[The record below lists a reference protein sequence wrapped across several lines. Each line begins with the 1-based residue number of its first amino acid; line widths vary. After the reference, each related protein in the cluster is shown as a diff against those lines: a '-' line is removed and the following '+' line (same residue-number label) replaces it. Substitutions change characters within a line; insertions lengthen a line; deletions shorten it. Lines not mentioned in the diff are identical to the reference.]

1 LGAQET
7 TMQATE
13 AVKRPM
19 VLAPTKRRAV
29 RRIGLGELAAWLG
42 VGLGALMLLAPLYFT
57 FVFATH
63 SRTEIFNSPPP
74 AWFGEALVRNVQ
86 LLVERLPYWR
96 NLGLSLYVAGMTT
109 VLNLFLCSLAGYAF
123 AVYEFRFKR
132 ALFAVVLA
140 SMMLPS
146 FLNMIPSF
154 MVMQTLGWIDQPRA
168 LYVPAAAGALG
179 IFMMRQYISTAIPR
193 DLIDA
198 ARMDG
203 CGEFRIFWSVVL
215 PLVGPALG
223 TLGLITFISAWNN
236 FMGPLV
242 VMRSVENFTIPLA
255 LRSMQSPN
263 NTEWGA
269 LMAGSAIAMLP
280 LLVAFVFSARRL
292 VAGLTSG
299 AVRG

>member
-1 LGAQET
+1 MSRAESRSFDRSRAIALAFVGIG
-7 TMQATE
+7 
-13 AVKRPM
+13 
-19 VLAPTKRRAV
+19 VLILVAPF
-29 RRIGLGELAAWLG
+29 
-42 VGLGALMLLAPLYFT
+42 YFT

-63 SRTEIFNSPPP
+63 GRAEIFNSPPP
-74 AWFGEALVRNVQ
+74 WWFGTQFFSNVE
-86 LLVERLPYWR
+86 LLLQRLPFWR
-96 NLGLSLYVAGMTT
+96 NLGLSLYIASMTT
-109 VLNLFLCSLAGYAF
+109 ALNLLLCSMAGFAF

-132 ALFAVVLA
+132 GLFAFVVA

-154 MVMQTLGWIDQPRA
+154 MVMDVLGWLNQPRA
-168 LYVPAAAGALG
+168 LYVPGAAGALG
-179 IFMMRQYISTAIPR
+179 IFLMRQYIGSAIPR

-203 CGEFRIFWSVVL
+203 CGEFRVFWSVVL
-215 PLVGPALG
+215 PLTGPALG
-223 TLGLITFISAWNN
+223 TLGLITFISSWNN
-236 FMGPLV
+236 FVGPLV
-242 VMRSVENFTIPLA
+242 VMREVENYTVPLA

-280 LLVAFVFSARRL
+280 LLIVFVFSARRL
-292 VAGLTSG
+292 VAGLTAG

>member
-1 LGAQET
+1 MSAAERLDPRRWAAHLLVGAG
-7 TMQATE
+7 
-13 AVKRPM
+13 
-19 VLAPTKRRAV
+19 VLVLVAPF
-29 RRIGLGELAAWLG
+29 
-42 VGLGALMLLAPLYFT
+42 YFT

-63 SRTEIFNSPPP
+63 ARSEIFASPPP
-74 AWFGEALVRNVQ
+74 LWFGTQFGANLAL
-86 LLVERLPYWR
+86 LLERLPFWQ
-96 NLGLSLYVAGMTT
+96 NLGWSLYVAAMTT
-109 VLNLFLCSLAGYAF
+109 VLNLVLCSMAGFAF

-132 ALFAVVLA
+132 GLFAFVVG

-154 MVMQTLGWIDQPRA
+154 MVMDLLGWIDQPRA
-168 LYVPAAAGALG
+168 LYVPGAAGALG
-179 IFMMRQYISTAIPR
+179 IFLMRQYIGSAIPR

-203 CGEFRIFWSVVL
+203 CGEFRIYRSVVL
-215 PLVGPALG
+215 PLTGPALG
-223 TLGLITFISAWNN
+223 TLGLITFISSWNN
-236 FMGPLV
+236 FVGPLV
-242 VMRSVENFTIPLA
+242 VMRSVEHYTVPLA

-292 VAGLTSG
+292 VAGLTAG

>member
-1 LGAQET
+1 MSNADSGSAA
-7 TMQATE
+7 MRA
-13 AVKRPM
+13 
-19 VLAPTKRRAV
+19 AV
-29 RRIGLGELAAWLG
+29 RSRPAPRGIDAQRLIAYALVSAG
-42 VGLGALMLLAPLYFT
+42 VVILVAPFWFT

-63 SRTEIFNSPPP
+63 SRTEIFASPPP
-74 AWFGEALVRNVQ
+74 LWFGTHFFSNLQ
-86 LLVERLPYWR
+86 LLLERLPFWR
-96 NLGLSLYVAGMTT
+96 NLGISLYVAGMTT
-109 VLNLFLCSLAGYAF
+109 ALNLLLCSMAGFAF
-123 AVYEFRFKR
+123 AVYDFRFKR
-132 ALFAVVLA
+132 GLFAFVVA

-154 MVMQTLGWIDQPRA
+154 MVMDLLGWIDQPRA
-168 LYVPAAAGALG
+168 LYIPGAAGALG
-179 IFMMRQYISTAIPR
+179 IFLMRQYIGSAIPR

-203 CGEFRIFWSVVL
+203 CGEFRIYRSVVL
-215 PLVGPALG
+215 PLCGPALG
-223 TLGLITFISAWNN
+223 TLGLITFISSWNN
-236 FMGPLV
+236 FVGPLV
-242 VMRSVENFTIPLA
+242 VMRSVENYTVPLA

-280 LLVAFVFSARRL
+280 LLVVFVFSARRL

>member
-1 LGAQET
+1 MEAS
-7 TMQATE
+7 MARTE
-13 AVKRPM
+13 RVSSPAGHALV
-19 VLAPTKRRAV
+19 A
-29 RRIGLGELAAWLG
+29 
-42 VGLGALMLLAPLYFT
+42 LGALMLVAPLYFT

-63 SRTEIFNSPPP
+63 NRAEIFNSPPP
-74 AWFGEALVRNVQ
+74 LWFGTAFWSNLQ
-86 LLVERLPYWR
+86 LLLERLPYWN
-96 NLGLSLYVAGMTT
+96 NLAISLYVAGMTT
-109 VLNLFLCSLAGYAF
+109 ALNLLLCSLAGFAF

-132 ALFAVVLA
+132 ALFAMVLG

-154 MVMQTLGWIDQPRA
+154 MVMSALGWIDEPRA
-168 LYVPAAAGALG
+168 LYVPGAASALG
-179 IFMMRQYISTAIPR
+179 IFLMRQYIGSAIPR
-193 DLIDA
+193 DLLDA

-215 PLVGPALG
+215 PLLGPALG
-223 TLGLITFISAWNN
+223 TLGLVTFINSWNN
-236 FMGPLV
+236 FVSPLV
-242 VMRSVENFTIPLA
+242 VMRSVEHYTVPLA

-280 LLVAFVFSARRL
+280 LLVAFAFSARRL
-292 VAGLTSG
+292 VSGLTSG

>member
-1 LGAQET
+1 MSRAESPSFDRSRAIALAFIGIG
-7 TMQATE
+7 
-13 AVKRPM
+13 
-19 VLAPTKRRAV
+19 VLILVAPF
-29 RRIGLGELAAWLG
+29 
-42 VGLGALMLLAPLYFT
+42 YFT

-63 SRTEIFNSPPP
+63 GRAEIFNSPPP
-74 AWFGEALVRNVQ
+74 LWFGTQFFSNLE
-86 LLVERLPYWR
+86 LLLQRLPFWR
-96 NLGLSLYVAGMTT
+96 NLGLSLYIASMTT
-109 VLNLFLCSLAGYAF
+109 ALNLLLCSMAGFAF

-132 ALFAVVLA
+132 GLFAFVVA

-154 MVMQTLGWIDQPRA
+154 MVMDLLGWLNQPRA
-168 LYVPAAAGALG
+168 LYVPGAAGALG
-179 IFMMRQYISTAIPR
+179 IFLMRQYIGSAIPR

-203 CGEFRIFWSVVL
+203 CGEFRVFWSVVL
-215 PLVGPALG
+215 PLTGPALG
-223 TLGLITFISAWNN
+223 TLGLITFISSWNN
-236 FMGPLV
+236 FVGPLV
-242 VMRSVENFTIPLA
+242 VMREVENYTVPLA

-280 LLVAFVFSARRL
+280 LLIVFVFSARRL
-292 VAGLTSG
+292 VAGLTAG